1 MIDRIMDKLIGMKN
15 TTITYFFENLE
26 IGIPDVQ
33 GSKGQQIGSGKF
45 TINGGIRIS
54 TELNSNNKS
63 NEYNI
68 VEEKSSLGNGSS
80 SKLVGR

>member
-1 MIDRIMDKLIGMKN
+1 MDKLIGMKN

-33 GSKGQQIGSGKF
+33 GPKGQQIGSGKF